1 MFRRR
6 LSLVLFLLA
15 ATLVL
20 QGVGAVFALREAERQ
35 VVRGRIASDIHLG
48 FVQLSATKQR
58 LRSWVTQQKIGAGG
72 ELAERDALLQ
82 DMKTTLADLA
92 GLTEE
97 ARQTRLDT
105 TGLAEHVARLEALRV
120 LGVTVRALGA
130 SIGQMN
136 VLPPDAP
143 ARQGWDALTEVF
155 ERTDGRDLRQ
165 FITQSITRETAAV
178 ERERMAADQALA
190 RMQALWIGMAL
201 VLALVSLTA
210 MVYFAR
216 ALRRPLDALVNGA
229 QALRQGQLQHRI
241 ALHGQGEFSDV
252 ANSMNAMA
260 QALEQHHLRET
271 AQRHGLEAEVRER
284 TRALHEANE
293 SLQRTDVR
301 RRQLLADISH
311 ELRTPTTVIRGEA
324 EITLRGGARSAQ
336 EYQEALHRI
345 VDTSRQLGSVIEDLL
360 SMARSDM
367 DSLSMVRQP
376 VDLSP
381 VLADALTQ
389 ASALAAANQIR
400 IEGPGAEL
408 KPVWLLGDAQRL
420 RQLLLLILDNAVCY
434 SLAQGLVKVSVH
446 ETGGASPH
454 VELHVIDEGI
464 GIEPDELPR
473 VFERQFRGAAARAHR
488 AGGVGLGLSIAHA
501 LAQAHGGSLSLR
513 SPASAEG
520 NKGTCV
526 VLRLPMQ
533 RNAVP
538 AVPAVPTVAA
548 TQAMSHEHHPD

>member
-6 LSLVLFLLA
+6 LSLVLILLA

-92 GLTEE
+92 RLTEE
-97 ARQTRLDT
+97 ARQTRLGA
-105 TGLAEHVARLEALRV
+105 TGEAEHLARLEALRV
-120 LGVTVRALGA
+120 LDVTVRALGA

-165 FITQSITRETAAV
+165 FITQSITRETTAV
-178 ERERMAADQALA
+178 QRERMAADQSLA

-201 VLALVSLTA
+201 LLALVSLAA

-216 ALRRPLDALVNGA
+216 ALRRPLDALVDGA
-229 QALRQGQLQHRI
+229 QALRQGQLQHRV
-241 ALHGQGEFSDV
+241 ALHGQDEFSDV
-252 ANSMNAMA
+252 ARSMNAMA

-271 AQRHGLEAEVRER
+271 AQRHELEAEVRER

-324 EITLRGGARSAQ
+324 EITLRGGARSAR

-360 SMARSDM
+360 AMARSDM

-376 VDLSP
+376 VGLSLI
-381 VLADALTQ
+381 LADALTQ
-389 ASALAAANQIR
+389 AAALAAANQIR
-400 IEGPGAEL
+400 LEGPGEEL

-434 SLAQGLVKVSVH
+434 SFAQGLVKVSMH
-446 ETGGASPH
+446 ETGDTSPH
-454 VELHVIDEGI
+454 VELHVKDEGI
-464 GIEPDELPR
+464 GIEPDELPH
-473 VFERQFRGAAARAHR
+473 VFERQFRGAAARVHR
-488 AGGVGLGLSIAHA
+488 AGGVGLGLSIAQA
-501 LAQAHGGSLSLR
+501 LAQAHGGSLSLH
-513 SPASAEG
+513 SPASAAG
-520 NKGTCV
+520 HKGTCV
-526 VLRLPMQ
+526 VLRLPLLK
-533 RNAVP
+533 NAVP
-538 AVPAVPTVAA
+538 AVPTASDGP
-548 TQAMSHEHHPD
+548 

>member
-6 LSLVLFLLA
+6 LSLVLILLA

-82 DMKTTLADLA
+82 DMKNTLADLA
-92 GLTEE
+92 RLTEA
-97 ARQTRLDT
+97 ARQTRLGT
-105 TGLAEHVARLEALRV
+105 TGEAEHLARLEALRV
-120 LGVTVRALGA
+120 LDVTVRALGA

-136 VLPPDAP
+136 VLPPDVP

-165 FITQSITRETAAV
+165 FITQSIARETTAV
-178 ERERMAADQALA
+178 ERERTAADQALA

-201 VLALVSLTA
+201 LLALVSLAA

-229 QALRQGQLQHRI
+229 QALRQGQLQHRV
-241 ALHGQGEFSDV
+241 ALHGQDEFSDV
-252 ANSMNAMA
+252 ARSMNAMA
-260 QALEQHHLRET
+260 QALEQHHLREM
-271 AQRHGLEAEVRER
+271 AQRHELEAEVRER

-324 EITLRGGARSAQ
+324 EITLRGGARSAG

-360 SMARSDM
+360 AMARSDM

-376 VDLSP
+376 VDFSL

-389 ASALAAANQIR
+389 AAALAAANQIR
-400 IEGPGAEL
+400 IEGPDEEL

-434 SLAQGLVKVSVH
+434 SFAQGLVKVSMH
-446 ETGGASPH
+446 ATGGASPH
-454 VELHVIDEGI
+454 VELHVKDEGI
-464 GIEPDELPR
+464 GIAPDELPR
-473 VFERQFRGAAARAHR
+473 VFERHYRGGAARVHR
-488 AGGVGLGLSIAHA
+488 AGGIGLGLSIAQA
-501 LAQAHGGSLSLR
+501 LAQAHSGSLSLH
-513 SPASAEG
+513 SPASAKG
-520 NKGTCV
+520 HKGTCV
-526 VLRLPMQ
+526 VLRLPLMKI
-533 RNAVP
+533 AVP
-538 AVPAVPTVAA
+538 ADQP
-548 TQAMSHEHHPD
+548 